1 MHVNI
6 KEQPTTKQ
14 QQIEQNKGLCDNCSK
29 QEKNQ
34 VYYGN
39 RYNYTLSI
47 TTLYLI
53 TVLYNKILKKEKQD
67 QVE

>member
-29 QEKNQ
+29 QEKKP
-34 VYYGN
+34 
-39 RYNYTLSI
+39 S
-47 TTLYLI
+47 
-53 TVLYNKILKKEKQD
+53 VL
-67 QVE
+67 